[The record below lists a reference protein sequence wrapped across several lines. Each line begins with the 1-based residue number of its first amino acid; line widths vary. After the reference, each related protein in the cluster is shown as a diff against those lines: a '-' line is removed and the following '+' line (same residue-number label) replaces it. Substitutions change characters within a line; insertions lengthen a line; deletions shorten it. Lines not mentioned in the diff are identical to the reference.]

1 MVSVEQS
8 HLDIVHATGR
18 EVDVSE
24 VPQVKN
30 DIEVDLGGHGGSEQ
44 VGDGLELMGDGGT
57 RTEST
62 ASGRSSSY
70 SGGQAIHQKEF
81 PPKLKSPE
89 NLMNT
94 LTHG

>member
-44 VGDGLELMGDGGT
+44 VGDGLELMGMGEQGQGVYRGT
-57 RTEST
+57 EKAEGVVATQEVKQFIK
-62 ASGRSSSY
+62 RS
-70 SGGQAIHQKEF
+70 F
-81 PPKLKSPE
+81 RR
-89 NLMNT
+89 N
-94 LTHG
+94 

>member
-44 VGDGLELMGDGGT
+44 VGDGLELMGMGEQGQGVQQAEGVVAT
-57 RTEST
+57 QEVKQFIK
-62 ASGRSSSY
+62 RSF
-70 SGGQAIHQKEF
+70 HR
-81 PPKLKSPE
+81 
-89 NLMNT
+89 N
-94 LTHG
+94 

>member
-44 VGDGLELMGDGGT
+44 VGDGLELMGDGEQGQ
-57 RTEST
+57 
-62 ASGRSSSY
+62 GVY
-70 SGGQAIHQKEF
+70 SKRRE
-81 PPKLKSPE
+81 
-89 NLMNT
+89 
-94 LTHG
+94 

>member
-44 VGDGLELMGDGGT
+44 VGDGLELMGMGEQGQGVQQAEGVVAT
-57 RTEST
+57 QEVKQFIK
-62 ASGRSSSY
+62 RS
-70 SGGQAIHQKEF
+70 F
-81 PPKLKSPE
+81 RR
-89 NLMNT
+89 N
-94 LTHG
+94 